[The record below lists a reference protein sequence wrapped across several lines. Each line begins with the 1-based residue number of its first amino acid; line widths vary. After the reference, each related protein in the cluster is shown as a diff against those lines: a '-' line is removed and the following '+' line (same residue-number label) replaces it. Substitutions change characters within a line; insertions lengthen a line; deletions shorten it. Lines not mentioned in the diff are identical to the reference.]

1 MEAQTDEVGTRQVVL
16 DLIIEKGPITAST
29 LANILKLTP
38 AAVRRHLIYLES
50 TGRIKNLEPT
60 TLVARG
66 RGRPARHYV
75 ATDAGRATQP
85 DGYSKMATK
94 ALDYLQQFGGDDA
107 IEDFAHYHSRE
118 VERRYAPAV
127 HAAGNDPEAR
137 VAALADALAQ
147 DGYAA
152 TVRQTKNGFALQICQ
167 GSCPVQDVAKNFP
180 KLCEAETEAFSR
192 LLDTHVQ
199 RLATLAEGDHACTT
213 SVPLLGRTPNLV
225 SQINIAARARVKRKE
240 KDE

>member
-1 MEAQTDEVGTRQVVL
+1 MQTDDSGTREVVL
-16 DLIIEKGPITAST
+16 GLIIEKGPITAST

-50 TGRIKNLEPT
+50 AKKITTLEPAA
-60 TLVARG
+60 LSPRG

-75 ATDAGRATQP
+75 ATDAGRATQS
-85 DGYSKMATK
+85 DGYSQMATK

-107 IEDFAHYHSRE
+107 IDDFAYHHSRE
-118 VERRYAPAV
+118 VERRYAPVV
-127 HAAGNDPEAR
+127 HAAGDDPEAR
-137 VAALADALAQ
+137 VVALADALAQ

-152 TVRQTKNGFALQICQ
+152 TVRQTKNGVALQICQ

-213 SVPLLGRTPNLV
+213 SVPLLGRAPKLV
-225 SQINIAARARVKRKE
+225 GQIKVAARARVRRKE
-240 KDE
+240 NDE